1 MESYDYCD
9 VCSEDAI
16 EYVGH
21 VLKNRVPLKTPKNEG
36 IEWLWPLYPVSS
48 RDVPADDRA

>member
-1 MESYDYCD
+1 MDHS

-21 VLKNRVPLKTPKNEG
+21 VLKNRVSLKTPKNEG
-36 IEWLWPLYPVSS
+36 VEWVWPLHPVATGTT
-48 RDVPADDRA
+48 PLTDD